1 MEQQNHEL
9 LGLIVAQQRA
19 ACDRLRA
26 QEKKEED
33 RAARRQ
39 QAFAETCIP
48 DVWENV
54 KKLDL
59 DVPHFMYDREELNIP
74 LVRFGHYIRCNDAV
88 IGIQMRRRGGII
100 TTWKCKLT
108 KNGEIKYT
116 GNYVDVNDD
125 GQLHCNQTL
134 TKQQFEQTFL
144 KHMAGIIPVDKL
156 AHIQPVTS
164 VEKKGR
170 RRVMAAAE

>member
-33 RAARRQ
+33 RTARRQ
-39 QAFAETCIP
+39 QAFSETCIP

-54 KKLDL
+54 KKLGL
-59 DVPHFMYDREELNIP
+59 DVPHFDHARETLNIP
-74 LVRFGHYIRCNDAV
+74 LARFGNYIRCGEAIV
-88 IGIQMRRRGGII
+88 GIKMIRRGGAFVA
-100 TTWKCKLT
+100 TWKCKLS
-108 KNGEIKYT
+108 K
-116 GNYVDVNDD
+116 D
-125 GQLHCNQTL
+125 GQVKYVGNFVEITEGLECNKTL

-144 KHMAGIIPVDKL
+144 KHMASIIPIDKL
-156 AHIQPVTS
+156 AHIQPVNS

>member
-33 RAARRQ
+33 RTARRQ
-39 QAFAETCIP
+39 QAFSETCIP

-59 DVPHFMYDREELNIP
+59 DVPHFLYDREELNIP
-74 LVRFGHYIRCNDAV
+74 LAKFGNYIRCGEAV
-88 IGIQMRRRGGII
+88 IGIKMRRRGGGEA
-100 TTWKCKLT
+100 TWKCKLS
-108 KNGEIKYT
+108 KDGQVKYV
-116 GNYVDVNDD
+116 GDLVHIDD
-125 GQLHCNQTL
+125 GLEINKTL

-144 KHMAGIIPVDKL
+144 KHMASIIPVDKL
-156 AHIQPVTS
+156 AHIQPVGS
-164 VEKKGR
+164 IEKKGR

>member
-19 ACDRLRA
+19 ICDKLRT

-33 RAARRQ
+33 RIARRQ

-48 DVWENV
+48 DVWESV

-59 DVPHFMYDREELNIP
+59 DVPHFLYDREELNIP
-74 LVRFGHYIRCNDAV
+74 LDRFGNYIRHGEAIV
-88 IGIQMRRRGGII
+88 GIKMRRRGGGEA
-100 TTWKCKLT
+100 TWKCRLT
-108 KNGEIKYT
+108 KDGQIKYV
-116 GNYVDVNDD
+116 GDLVDVDD
-125 GQLHCNQTL
+125 GLQINQTL
-134 TKQQFEQTFL
+134 TKQQFEQTFI

-156 AHIQPVTS
+156 AHIQPVGS
-164 VEKKGR
+164 LEKKGR
-170 RRVMAAAE
+170 RRVVAMAE

>member
-1 MEQQNHEL
+1 MEQQNHDL

-33 RAARRQ
+33 RTARRQ
-39 QAFAETCIP
+39 QAFSETCIP
-48 DVWENV
+48 DVWESV

-59 DVPHFMYDREELNIP
+59 DVPHFLYDREELNIP
-74 LVRFGHYIRCNDAV
+74 LAKFGNYIRCGEAV
-88 IGIQMRRRGGII
+88 IGIKMRRRGGGEA
-100 TTWKCKLT
+100 TWKCKLS
-108 KNGEIKYT
+108 KDGQVKYV
-116 GNYVDVNDD
+116 GDLVHVDD
-125 GQLHCNQTL
+125 GLEINKTL

-144 KHMAGIIPVDKL
+144 KHMASIIPVDKL
-156 AHIQPVTS
+156 AHIQPVNS

>member
-33 RAARRQ
+33 RTARRQ
-39 QAFAETCIP
+39 QAFEETCIP
-48 DVWENV
+48 AVWERV

-59 DVPHFMYDREELNIP
+59 DVPHFQYDREALNIP
-74 LVRFGHYIRCNDAV
+74 LAKFGNYVRCGEAIV
-88 IGIQMRRRGGII
+88 GIKMLRRGGVEA
-100 TTWKCKLT
+100 TWKCKLS
-108 KNGEIKYT
+108 K
-116 GNYVDVNDD
+116 D
-125 GQLHCNQTL
+125 GQVKYVGNFVEITEGLECNKTM

-144 KHMAGIIPVDKL
+144 KHMASIIPIDKL
-156 AHIQPVTS
+156 AHIQPVNS

>member
-19 ACDRLRA
+19 ICDKLRA
-26 QEKKEED
+26 QEKKEKD
-33 RAARRQ
+33 RVLRRQ
-39 QAFAETCIP
+39 QAFSETCIP
-48 DVWENV
+48 DIWESL

-59 DVPHFMYDREELNIP
+59 DVPHFLYDREELNIP
-74 LVRFGHYIRCNDAV
+74 LARFGNYVRCGEAIV
-88 IGIQMRRRGGII
+88 GIKMRRRGGGEA
-100 TTWKCKLT
+100 TWKCRLNK
-108 KNGEIKYT
+108 
-116 GNYVDVNDD
+116 D
-125 GQLHCNQTL
+125 GQVKYVGDLVEIDVGLQCNQVL
-134 TKQQFEQTFL
+134 TKQQFEQTFI

-156 AHIQPVTS
+156 AHIQPVNS

>member
-19 ACDRLRA
+19 ICDKLRA

-39 QAFAETCIP
+39 QAFSETCIP
-48 DVWENV
+48 DIWESL

-59 DVPHFMYDREELNIP
+59 EVPHFLYDRAELNIS
-74 LVRFGHYIRCNDAV
+74 VAKFGNYIRCGDAI
-88 IGIQMRRRGGII
+88 IGIKMRRRGGGEA
-100 TTWKCKLT
+100 TWKCKIN
-108 KNGEIKYT
+108 KDGQVKYV
-116 GNYVDVNDD
+116 GDLVHIDD
-125 GQLHCNQTL
+125 GLQCNQTL

-144 KHMAGIIPVDKL
+144 KHMASIIPVDKL
-156 AHIQPVTS
+156 AHIQPVGS
-164 VEKKGR
+164 VEKRGR
-170 RRVMAAAE
+170 RRVIAAAE

>member
-33 RAARRQ
+33 RTARRQ
-39 QAFAETCIP
+39 QAFSETCIP

-59 DVPHFMYDREELNIP
+59 DVPHFLYDREELNIP
-74 LVRFGHYIRCNDAV
+74 LAKFGNYIRCGEAV
-88 IGIQMRRRGGII
+88 IGIKMRRRGGGEA
-100 TTWKCKLT
+100 TWKCKLT
-108 KNGEIKYT
+108 KDGQVKYV
-116 GNYVDVNDD
+116 GDLVHIDD
-125 GQLHCNQTL
+125 GLELNKTL

-144 KHMAGIIPVDKL
+144 KHMASIIPVDKL
-156 AHIQPVTS
+156 AHIQPVGS
-164 VEKKGR
+164 IEKKGR